1 MAGRWPS
8 RWPNSVASSNALNVA
23 DAVRARRMTRAFSP
37 EPLDPRIVDD
47 LLDLATRAP
56 SAGKAQGWHFVVLDG
71 ERTRRF
77 WDATL
82 SADKRTNFAWPQ
94 LLDAPVI
101 VLPFA
106 DPGQYLERYSQT
118 DKAATGLGEGIE
130 KWPAPYWTI
139 DTSFA
144 VMTLLLAAT
153 ERGLGALFFG
163 VFNGESEVRALV
175 DAPDEV
181 QLLGAIALG
190 WPFGEERSGRS
201 AARMRKFDEVIHRN
215 TW

>member
-1 MAGRWPS
+1 
-8 RWPNSVASSNALNVA
+8 
-23 DAVRARRMTRAFSP
+23 MTRAFSP

-101 VLPFA
+101 ILPFA

-118 DKAATGLGEGIE
+118 DKAATGLGEH
-130 KWPAPYWTI
+130 Y
-139 DTSFA
+139 
-144 VMTLLLAAT
+144 
-153 ERGLGALFFG
+153 LGRLSG
-163 VFNGESEVRALV
+163 VV
-175 DAPDEV
+175 DAV
-181 QLLGAIALG
+181 NRHRIAR
-190 WPFGEERSGRS
+190 PTGR
-201 AARMRKFDEVIHRN
+201 R
-215 TW
+215 

>member
-1 MAGRWPS
+1 
-8 RWPNSVASSNALNVA
+8 
-23 DAVRARRMTRAFSP
+23 MTRAFSL

-71 ERTRRF
+71 DRTRRF

-82 SADKRTNFAWPQ
+82 SADKRINFAWPQ

-101 VLPFA
+101 ILPFA

-118 DKAATGLGEGIE
+118 DKATTGLGEGIE

-163 VFNGESEVRALV
+163 VFNGETEVRALV

-190 WPFGEERSGRS
+190 WPLGEERSGRS